1 MVRTFFS
8 GIVVSIITFLTP
20 ILGFLSLMGIM
31 IFADTVFAMYVAYTT
46 GEGIKSLTSD
56 KFFNIAP
63 KVFFYLGS
71 IILAFA
77 CDYLFVGD
85 GSIFGVTLLGTKAVS
100 FAFIANEVKSMNE
113 TYIKKFGKSMY
124 VTIKE
129 YYSTIKNIKKDIS
142 DLINT
147 DDNQ

>member
-1 MVRTFFS
+1 MVRTFLS

-31 IFADTVFAMYVAYTT
+31 ILADTVFAMYVAYTT

-63 KVFFYLGS
+63 KIFFYLGS

-124 VTIKE
+124 ATIKE
-129 YYSTIKNIKKDIS
+129 YYNTIKKIKKDIS

-147 DDNQ
+147 DDNK

>member
-1 MVRTFFS
+1 MIKATILGAIAS
-8 GIVVSIITFLTP
+8 IVAFLTP

-31 IFADTVFAMYVAYTT
+31 VLADTAFAMYVAYTT
-46 GEGIKSLTSD
+46 GEGMKSLTSD

-63 KVFFYLGS
+63 KIFFYLGS

-85 GSIFGVTLLGTKAVS
+85 GTIFGVTLLGTKAVS
-100 FAFIANEVKSMNE
+100 SAFIANEIKSINE
-113 TYIKKFGKSMY
+113 TYSKKFGKSIYATLKEFY
-124 VTIKE
+124 VTIK
-129 YYSTIKNIKKDIS
+129 KIKKDIS